1 MRSFS
6 YITIG
11 KILNE
16 LRAEGAPDLQRI
28 TLYRFIRKWKLP
40 GWDNRPGEWRRFSVE
55 EANQVKDKLKTEYK
69 ITGKGNFVVRFIGGL
84 R

>member
-16 LRAEGAPDLQRI
+16 LREEGVPDLQRI
-28 TLYRFIRKWKLP
+28 TLYRFIRTHKLP
-40 GWDNRPGEWRRFSVE
+40 GWNNKPGEWRRFSVD
-55 EANQVKDKLKTEYK
+55 EANQVKDKLKSEYK
-69 ITGKGNFVVRFIGGL
+69 VAGKGNFVVRFIGGFK
-84 R
+84 